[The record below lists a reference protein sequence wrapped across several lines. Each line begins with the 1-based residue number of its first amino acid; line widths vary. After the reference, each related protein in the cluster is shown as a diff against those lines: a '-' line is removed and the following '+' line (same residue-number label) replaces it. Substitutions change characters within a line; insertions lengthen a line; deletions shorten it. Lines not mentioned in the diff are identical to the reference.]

1 MMGYFIAIYTLAS
14 YCTSALGMTQKQGGA
29 VQSIVA
35 AGQLVGR
42 PFWGFM
48 MDRLGRTNMV
58 ILSYLICGVATLA
71 AWMPGRSFGV
81 MAFYGFVNGACSG
94 TIHSATAP
102 LSAAVVGVSELASA
116 LSIYWI
122 TLSIPNL
129 MGQPLA
135 IMLVNYSRTHLGRHG
150 PGEYEIAIG
159 FCAGLYLAAALALIG
174 VKHYLQG
181 NWKIW
186 SKS

>member
-1 MMGYFIAIYTLAS
+1 MGYFIAIYTLPS

-42 PFWGFM
+42 PMWGFF
-48 MDRLGRTNMV
+48 MDRLGRVNMV
-58 ILSYLICGVATLA
+58 IVSYLICGAATLA
-71 AWMPGRSFGV
+71 IWMPGRTFGL

-94 TIHSATAP
+94 TIHSAATP
-102 LSAAVVGVSELASA
+102 LTAAVVGIPELASA
-116 LSIYWI
+116 LSIYWL

-129 MGQPLA
+129 MGQPFG
-135 IMLVNYSRTHLGRHG
+135 IMLVDYSRTHLGRHG
-150 PGEYEIAIG
+150 PGEYQIAIG
-159 FCAGLYLAAALALIG
+159 FCAGLYLAAALALFG

-181 NWKIW
+181 NWKLW
-186 SKS
+186 QKS

>member
-1 MMGYFIAIYTLAS
+1 MGYFIAIYTLAS
-14 YCTSALGMTQKQGGA
+14 YCTAALGLSQKQGGA
-29 VQSIVA
+29 VQSIVV
-35 AGQLVGR
+35 AGQLFGR
-42 PFWGFM
+42 PMWGQL
-48 MDRLGRTNMV
+48 MDKGGRVNMV

-102 LSAAVVGVSELASA
+102 LSAAVVGLPDLASA
-116 LSIYWI
+116 LSIYWL

-129 MGQPLA
+129 MGQPFA
-135 IMLVNYSRTHLGRHG
+135 IMLVDYSRTKLGRSG
-150 PGEYEIAIG
+150 PGEYQISIG
-159 FCAGLYLAAALALIG
+159 FCAGLYLAAAFALLG

-186 SKS
+186 QKA